1 MTSSRKY
8 YKWPSVIEE
17 GNFHRKMAEPSG
29 GRPGGRRPPEKIE
42 SLLLNRIINIYLSIE
57 PSKVIMSSSN
67 TPDINFSFSHLVE
80 NPKGLNPP
88 GQDEIAV
95 LKSQVESLQNELKKM
110 KIDLLQRDEMIDELL
125 KDNTKHSNEI
135 HLLKYKYHGLQ
146 VPKQPIS
153 YVHCPF
159 SYEDIAVDPPEE
171 EDCFPGF
178 PMVKR
183 DEEERI
189 ERQNDKARCHGISER
204 HLS

>member
-1 MTSSRKY
+1 
-8 YKWPSVIEE
+8 
-17 GNFHRKMAEPSG
+17 
-29 GRPGGRRPPEKIE
+29 
-42 SLLLNRIINIYLSIE
+42 
-57 PSKVIMSSSN
+57 MSSSN

-80 NPKGLNPP
+80 NPKGLNPT
-88 GQDEIAV
+88 GQNEIAV

-110 KIDLLQRDEMIDELL
+110 KIDLLQRDEMIDDLR
-125 KDNTKHSNEI
+125 KDNTKHSNEL

-159 SYEDIAVDPPEE
+159 SYDDIAIEPPEE

-183 DEEERI
+183 DEEGFVEWFIIEEERI
-189 ERQNDKARCHGISER
+189 EHQNDKARRRGISER
-204 HLS
+204 HLR